1 MEKPGL
7 GKIKWDG
14 DDSEVGFGKIRAA
27 KSRSVL
33 GSMRSG
39 GGETTK
45 PLSTLNAKLATSLG
59 ISNKARQAIEASGM
73 DDQAVTAML
82 SRLTKK
88 QLENLSTE

>member
-33 GSMRSG
+33 GSMCSG

-45 PLSTLNAKLATSLG
+45 PILD
-59 ISNKARQAIEASGM
+59 IECK
-73 DDQAVTAML
+73 T
-82 SRLTKK
+82 RH
-88 QLENLSTE
+88 